1 MRNLLLRMSSG
12 RFNPFETFKKKERT
26 AAGISFLPATRSFVL
41 SALAGDFFAMKK
53 RVACNRIYA
62 VTPHVVN
69 VF

>member
-1 MRNLLLRMSSG
+1 MSSG
-12 RFNPFETFKKKERT
+12 SFTPFETFKKKR
-26 AAGISFLPATRSFVL
+26 ARSRRHFFPAGHTLFCFVRFSWGL
-41 SALAGDFFAMKK
+41 FCNKK